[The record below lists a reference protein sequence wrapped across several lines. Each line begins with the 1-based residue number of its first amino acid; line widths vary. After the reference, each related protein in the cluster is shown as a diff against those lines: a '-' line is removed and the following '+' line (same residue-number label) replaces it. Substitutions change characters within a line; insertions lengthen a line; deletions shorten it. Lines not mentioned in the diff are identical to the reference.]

1 MRELVRV
8 YKALSDESRLRI
20 LQALAGTRY
29 AVCDL
34 ARYLG
39 LSQPTLSHH
48 LKILRET
55 ELVVAERDGPS
66 TYCTL
71 NAAAFERYGV
81 CIHKLL
87 SYGRQAAV
95 ERTTD

>member
-20 LQALAGTRY
+20 LAALADTRY
-29 AVCDL
+29 GVCDL
-34 ARYLG
+34 ARHLG

-48 LKILRET
+48 LKILRDT
-55 ELVVAERDGPS
+55 GLVSAERDGPS

-71 NAAAFERYGV
+71 NAEAFERYGI
-81 CIHKLL
+81 CIDKLL
-87 SYGRQAAV
+87 TRCRQTALK
-95 ERTTD
+95 TTTE